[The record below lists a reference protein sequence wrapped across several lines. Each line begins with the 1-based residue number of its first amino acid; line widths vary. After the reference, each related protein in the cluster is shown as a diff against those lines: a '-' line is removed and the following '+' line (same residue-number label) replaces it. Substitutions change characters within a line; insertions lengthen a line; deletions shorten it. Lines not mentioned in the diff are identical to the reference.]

1 MDGLGALKE
10 IGYDEPVWFLIFL
23 RSLNRNI
30 FLLKPALYLE
40 LSEVFMYFLLL
51 DKSCKKLIKSWV
63 EVLQI
68 PKMFINLFL
77 FDFSIRVN
85 VMLYKQ
91 IIVALVGANVTKKKQ
106 KKVFENT
113 SIT

>member
-1 MDGLGALKE
+1 
-10 IGYDEPVWFLIFL
+10 
-23 RSLNRNI
+23 
-30 FLLKPALYLE
+30 
-40 LSEVFMYFLLL
+40 MYFLLL

-91 IIVALVGANVTKKKQ
+91 IIVALVGANVTKKNNFFFWKYIYNLRLYV
-106 KKVFENT
+106 K
-113 SIT
+113 